1 MGVLIWRVVQYT
13 QTELDC
19 LIWETTHLIRSAVMA
34 LEMEVFELETE
45 VSSTT
50 GSQYDQPGFN
60 YPNQIVMI
68 HHTEESV
75 DERHVEMTC

>member
-1 MGVLIWRVVQYT
+1 
-13 QTELDC
+13 
-19 LIWETTHLIRSAVMA
+19 MA